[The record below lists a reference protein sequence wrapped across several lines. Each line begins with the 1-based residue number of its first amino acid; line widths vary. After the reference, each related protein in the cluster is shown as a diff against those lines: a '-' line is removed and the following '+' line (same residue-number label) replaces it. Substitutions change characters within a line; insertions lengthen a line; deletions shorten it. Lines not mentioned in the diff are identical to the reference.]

1 MSTRLQVLL
10 PEEELREIRKLA
22 KRDGVNVGEWV
33 RRALRAARQDRSVKD
48 PAEKL
53 AAMHELLKMNLPTG
67 DIEQILEETERGY
80 PRDLP

>member
-1 MSTRLQVLL
+1 MSARLQVLL
-10 PEEELREIRKLA
+10 AEEELREIRTLA

-33 RRALRAARQDRSVKD
+33 RRALRAARQDRSAKD

-53 AAMHELLKMNLPTG
+53 AAMQALLKMNLPTG
-67 DIEQILEETERGY
+67 DIEQMLEETERGY